1 MKTKPLKTAAF
12 IAALAALPLFTP
24 PAQAENSVVFD
35 NLNPYIGIDLQRTDY
50 DYNSNYRNDT
60 LPAGAFLD
68 GNIVL
73 EDALDGFNIH
83 AGIRPHKY
91 FGAELGYF
99 RTKEEGK
106 SISAGANVGP
116 NNTVATADFSTDV
129 RVHGLTLDA
138 LGYLP
143 LGEQERFELIGTAG
157 LSWSK
162 GELSG
167 TDGTTTLDVDE
178 SEIGF
183 RAGAGAQFNI
193 TDRVNVRGLA
203 RYQTADFDDVAD
215 NAWTY
220 AVGLNFSF

>member
-12 IAALAALPLFTP
+12 IAALAALPLFTS
-24 PAQAENSVVFD
+24 PAQAENSVIFD

-50 DYNSNYRNDT
+50 DYNSNYGIGGG
-60 LPAGAFLD
+60 LALD

-106 SISAGANVGP
+106 SIGAGAVIGP
-116 NNTVATADFSTDV
+116 GTVAAADFSTDV
-129 RVHGLTLDA
+129 KVHGLTLDA
-138 LGYLP
+138 LGYVP